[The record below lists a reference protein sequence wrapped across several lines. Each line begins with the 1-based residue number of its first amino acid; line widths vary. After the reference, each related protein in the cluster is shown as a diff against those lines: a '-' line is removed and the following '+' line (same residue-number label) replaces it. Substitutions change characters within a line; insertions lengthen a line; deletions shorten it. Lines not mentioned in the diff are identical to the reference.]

1 MASRFTC
8 QARILNK
15 LFSTPVAYWTTKE
28 CEAETNKRISVDSGE
43 AYMSICSCCFKR
55 FIKRSMEKQWYGWFD
70 CEYPPEAPVVGSKW
84 FYENVK
90 HVKHVPPTPTV
101 VEMVNIF
108 DPEPTDITELAQVP
122 EVKVPEP
129 EPEPEPEVKQPEV
142 KMSEVKMS
150 EVKMSEVKMSEV
162 AALEQQMD
170 KLMIQGKKDDL
181 KQPEVKVSEVAG
193 LEQQMA
199 KLTIQDKKDD
209 LKRRIKEIQANA
221 RPGKMTMKQIQAAF
235 KEITDLKAQI
245 HML

>member
-90 HVKHVPPTPTV
+90 HVPPTPTV

-122 EVKVPEP
+122 EVK
-129 EPEPEPEVKQPEV
+129 EPEVKVPEV
-142 KMSEVKMS
+142 KV
-150 EVKMSEVKMSEV
+150 SEV
-162 AALEQQMD
+162 AALEQQMA
-170 KLMIQGKKDDL
+170 KLTIQGKKDDL
-181 KQPEVKVSEVAG
+181 KQPEVKVPEVAA

-199 KLTIQDKKDD
+199 KLTIQDKKED

>member
-1 MASRFTC
+1 
-8 QARILNK
+8 
-15 LFSTPVAYWTTKE
+15 VAYWTTKE

-90 HVKHVPPTPTV
+90 HVPPTPTV

-122 EVKVPEP
+122 EVKEPEVKVPEVKV
-129 EPEPEPEVKQPEV
+129 PEPEPEVKVPEV
-142 KMSEVKMS
+142 KVPEVK
-150 EVKMSEVKMSEV
+150 VSEV
-162 AALEQQMD
+162 AALEQQMA
-170 KLMIQGKKDDL
+170 KLTIQGKKDDL
-181 KQPEVKVSEVAG
+181 KQPEVKVPEVAA

-199 KLTIQDKKDD
+199 KLTIQDKKED